1 MLEVGAGAGVCYSVL
16 VSRWRRT
23 GRLFFMSFA
32 SDCRPRLAHCVSAA
46 YRVMVCA
53 WHLCNVL
60 VMRAIAWAGVL
71 LLSEWLLVRLACL
84 GVVWAR
90 LLPRSAVMCESF
102 CGVFE
107 CAAVRYDS
115 ADRNQS

>member
-1 MLEVGAGAGVCYSVL
+1 MLQCVSEQMASHGPSV
-16 VSRWRRT
+16 
-23 GRLFFMSFA
+23 FMSFA
-32 SDCRPRLAHCVSAA
+32 SDCRPRLTHCVSAA

-53 WHLCNVL
+53 WHLCDVL

-84 GVVWAR
+84 GVAWAR

-115 ADRNQS
+115 AES